1 MADQKNNDDWNLFNS
16 HNRSN
21 SIDTDYYM
29 RHLQRKSHNYD
40 KLRGLKRK
48 DSEDLDIFKSKP
60 SRSLNNLGRS
70 LRNKESMS
78 LFERKMHL
86 MDFLENARTSNPI
99 RIAKLQDMIDQAGSD
114 PRARDEIR
122 QML

>member
-1 MADQKNNDDWNLFNS
+1 
-16 HNRSN
+16 
-21 SIDTDYYM
+21 
-29 RHLQRKSHNYD
+29 
-40 KLRGLKRK
+40 
-48 DSEDLDIFKSKP
+48 
-60 SRSLNNLGRS
+60 
-70 LRNKESMS
+70 MS